1 MSERFR
7 YLKFHHRLAAWAL
20 AVGALCFS
28 AASSP
33 GQLYNVTNGNA
44 TGSGSLAEAI
54 QTANAWS
61 GPAPFTIDI
70 LYNGAIR
77 PSAQMVIGLAP
88 ANTAGLI
95 LNGNGNTIIDMSQAN
110 SGAGDRAFFVGG
122 GNVTIQNLTIANGR
136 AAGGNGSFGAG
147 GGAGLGGGIFVANNS
162 YIPGAPQIPTNLAL
176 NNVFFENNLAIG
188 GAGGTGDSTG
198 YNKPYGG
205 GGGMGGDG
213 GASYD
218 DSGWTAGG
226 GGGGFGFGANGGA
239 GSSSGNSGAAG
250 ALTLTTAGGGGG
262 GSSDDS
268 GGAFGGGGGGGDSGL
283 TWDGA
288 GGGGGAGGASAS
300 GFYDD
305 IGGAGGF
312 GGGGGGG
319 GYYDQPGG
327 NGSFG
332 GGGGAGT
339 APGSGGFGGGGGAGS
354 LALANG
360 NGGFGGGSGATYSTG
375 GSGDFIAYGGGGLGA
390 GGGLF
395 AMNGTTVRITS
406 SSSNPLFTNN
416 TVQPG
421 SSGESIGSAIG
432 PNVFLGGT
440 VVFAP
445 QAGTIMPVSGLG
457 GGAFTSD
464 PYNPDASGG
473 ITIQGAGT
481 VLLSGTNTHSG
492 ATTVT
497 SGTLAVSQSSA
508 INDNSPM
515 ILNGGTLQFQGAID
529 GAVQSL
535 SITMPSVFDF
545 GGNANSSLSFS
556 TLAADAPLSVWNFV
570 PMVGALNLLSGNYTG
585 DLANITFF
593 TDAGLTS
600 LGRAYLNGT
609 ILSPTT
615 IIASN
620 AAQLDAAVDF
630 SNALPVGTTISLTQ
644 NATIQPGSQ
653 IFIGLNAANTE
664 GLVIQ
669 GNNAT
674 IDMSQANSGVGDRA
688 FFVASGNV
696 TLADMTIANGKA
708 IGGNGSNGGGGGAG
722 LGGAIFVAAGN
733 QIPGSNLT
741 LPTDLTLSNV
751 QFVNNQAIGGNG
763 SEVRNSDTAGG
774 GGGGMGGNGGASY
787 NGSMPNA
794 GGGGGGGFGIGAN
807 GGDAAESNPAQPPP
821 GAFVGGDPGGTG
833 VGDNGYTGLNTVST
847 PGGIHGGGG
856 GGAQAGG
863 SYTAT
868 DPDPPNPGPVPGAGS
883 NNNGGGGGVAGGS
896 SGTTMSATPGA
907 GGFGGGGGGGSDT
920 SGGGMWG
927 GFGGGGGGSINQAGD
942 VTAITS
948 YGGFGGG
955 AGGGFRAYSQDNSN
969 FYITPGGFGG
979 GNSSSVYDPSH
990 GKHGGGGAGLGGA
1003 IFVMHGASLTVVN
1016 GSFLNSNST
1025 GGVGGGTSP
1034 HPDTSGIG
1042 AGKDLFLGGNVTFSV
1057 DPGQTLSLSDIG
1069 GGAADPRIGDPGIS
1083 GGTFN
1088 ALTANTPYAAN
1099 PAAQGGITIDG
1110 GGTVVLSGNNT
1121 FTGAVTVNSGTLQTG
1136 GSAQALGGTSQIT
1149 VFAGTLALGQTEGAN
1164 NSASL
1169 MLAGGTLQTLVDLEE
1184 TFGALNIDSS
1194 SRMDFLGN
1202 STLTFASLEIN
1213 APLAVW
1219 NYSIADS
1226 FVVSSGTAAG
1236 NLDLVG
1242 FYSDNGQTFLGT
1254 GVFSGNEI
1262 IPVPEPSVWSL
1273 LVLGALAA
1281 AVAARRGIFGR
1292 VGKE

>member
-1 MSERFR
+1 MKNTLSFAGSFFR
-7 YLKFHHRLAAWAL
+7 CAMLTVV
-20 AVGALCFS
+20 AVMAFAS
-28 AASSP
+28 AQVF
-33 GQLYNVTNGNA
+33 GQATVYNVTNGNA

-54 QTANAWS
+54 QTANAWT
-61 GPAPFTIDI
+61 GPMPFTIDI
-70 LYNGAIR
+70 LYNGTIR
-77 PSAQMVIGLAP
+77 PSAQMVIGLNP
-88 ANTAGLI
+88 ANTAGLN
-95 LNGNGNTIIDMSQAN
+95 LNGNGNTVIDMAQAN
-110 SGAGDRAFFVGG
+110 GGAGDRAFFIGG
-122 GNVTIQNLTIANGR
+122 GNVTISNLTIANGR

-147 GGAGLGGGIFVANNS
+147 GGAGLGGGIFVANTS
-162 YIPGAPQIPTNLAL
+162 YIPGAPQIPTTLAL
-176 NNVFFENNLAIG
+176 NDVVFENNLAIG

-198 YNKPYGG
+198 NNKPYG

-218 DSGWTAGG
+218 DSDSTSGG

-250 ALTLTTAGGGGG
+250 ALILTAAGGGGG

-327 NGSFG
+327 NGGFG

-354 LALANG
+354 QALANG
-360 NGGFGGGSGATYSTG
+360 NGGFGGGSGASYSTG

-421 SSGESIGSAIG
+421 ASGEAIGSAIG
-432 PNVFLGGT
+432 ANIFLGGD

-445 QAGTIMPVSGLG
+445 QAGTTLPVSGLG

-473 ITIQGAGT
+473 IVIQGAGT

-515 ILNGGTLQFQGAID
+515 ILNGGTLQFQGAIN
-529 GAVQSL
+529 GSVQSL

-545 GGNANSSLSFS
+545 GGNQNSSLSFS

-570 PMVGALNLLSGNYTG
+570 PVIGALNLLSGNYTG

-593 TDAGLTS
+593 TDAGQTS

-615 IIASN
+615 ILASN

-674 IDMSQANSGVGDRA
+674 IDMSQANGGAGDRA

-696 TLADMTIANGKA
+696 TLADLTITNGKA
-708 IGGNGSNGGGGGAG
+708 IGGNGANGGGGGAG

-807 GGDAAESNPAQPPP
+807 GGDAAEINPAQPPP

-896 SGTTMSATPGA
+896 AGTGYFDATAGA

-920 SGGGMWG
+920 SPGGMWG

-1034 HPDTSGIG
+1034 HPDTLGIG
-1042 AGKDLFLGGNVTFSV
+1042 AGRDLFLGGNVTFSV

-1099 PAAQGGITIDG
+1099 PAAQGGITVVG
-1110 GGTVVLSGNNT
+1110 GGTVQLTGNNT
-1121 FTGAVTVNSGTLQTG
+1121 FTGAVSVNSGTLQTA

-1149 VFAGTLALGQTEGAN
+1149 VFAGTLALGQTEGVN
-1164 NSASL
+1164 NAASL

-1184 TFGALNIDSS
+1184 TFGALTINGPSRIDF
-1194 SRMDFLGN
+1194 MGN
-1202 STLTFASLEIN
+1202 SASLTFSTLSLNGTLSI
-1213 APLAVW
+1213 W
-1219 NYSIADS
+1219 NYSPDDTLTIT
-1226 FVVSSGTAAG
+1226 SGSAFG
-1236 NLDLVG
+1236 SLDDIT
-1242 FYSDNGQTFLGT
+1242 FYSDSGVTSLGT
-1254 GVFSGNEI
+1254 AMFEGNNI
-1262 IPVPEPSVWSL
+1262 MPVPEPSTYAL
-1273 LVLGALAA
+1273 LALAA
-1281 AVAARRGIFGR
+1281 AALGVRLWRRR
-1292 VGKE
+1292 AGKIS